1 MNRICIIGAGIS
13 GLSIASE
20 KKKLGKIVKVFESA
34 NRIGGVIESE
44 EIDGYLLDYGANTLN
59 IRLKSTKELLKD
71 CGAWDECIDANLL
84 SSKRMIVRGGKIVD
98 LPHSFLSFLT
108 SPFLSF
114 KGKLRL
120 LAEPFVSRSTEP
132 QNESVASFIK
142 RRLGQEALDYGAN
155 PFLAGIY
162 ASKPES
168 LILNQAFP
176 KFAELEKKYR
186 SILLGL
192 KKSRNLT
199 DNPNLEK
206 SRLVS
211 FPNGMEGLSK
221 KLGGF
226 LKNEI
231 SLSTTVKKISRNNSL
246 WTVTVQKGTGEQM
259 VNEFDQVISTVP
271 SHKLDCI
278 EWQNIKDHE
287 KLSVLTSSTHHPLAM
302 VYLGYKRE
310 NISHPL
316 DGFGFLVPE
325 VEKLKILGTLFS
337 STLFPGRAPDGRVL
351 LTTFIGGERDP
362 SLAQQNDNMLIST
375 AKKELTKLLK
385 INGEPTFEKVKK
397 WPNAI
402 PLPDKQ
408 MIRCK
413 KAAQELSEQNPGL
426 SFSGSYLCGVSL
438 PNCLDPS

>member
-59 IRLKSTKELLKD
+59 VRLKSTKERLEN
-71 CGAWDECIDANLL
+71 CGAWDSCIDANLL
-84 SSKRMIVRGGKIVD
+84 ANKRMIVRDGKIVD

-108 SPFLSF
+108 SPFLSI

-120 LAEPFVSRSTEP
+120 LAEPLVARSNEP
-132 QNESVASFIK
+132 ENESVASFIK
-142 RRLGQEALDYGAN
+142 RRLGQEALDYAAN
-155 PFLAGIY
+155 PFLAGIF
-162 ASKPES
+162 AANPET

-176 KFAELEKKYR
+176 KFAVLEKNYR

-192 KKSRNLT
+192 KKSRKLS
-199 DNPNLEK
+199 DNPNLPT

-211 FPNGMEGLSK
+211 FPNGMEELPE
-221 KLGGF
+221 KLGCS

-231 SLSTTVKKISRNNSL
+231 SLSTSVKKISRNNNS
-246 WTVTVQKGTGEQM
+246 WAVTVQKQTGEQT
-259 VNEFDQVISTVP
+259 VHDFDQVISTIP
-271 SHKLDCI
+271 SHRLDSI
-278 EWQNIKDHE
+278 DWQNIKEHDE
-287 KLSVLTSSTHHPLAM
+287 LNILNSSTHHPLAM
-302 VYLGYKRE
+302 VYLGYEKKD
-310 NISHPL
+310 ILHPL

-325 VEKLKILGTLFS
+325 VEKKKILGTLFS
-337 STLFPGRAPDGRVL
+337 STLFPGRAPDGKIL

-362 SLAQQNDNMLIST
+362 SLAQQKESTLIST
-375 AKKELTKLLK
+375 AKKELTNLLK
-385 INGEPTFEKVKK
+385 IKGEPTFQKVKK

-408 MIRCK
+408 MIKCK
-413 KAAQELSEQNPGL
+413 KAAQKLSLQNPGL

-438 PNCLDPS
+438 PNCLDAC

>member
-13 GLSIASE
+13 GLSIAYE
-20 KKKLGKIVKVFESA
+20 KKKSGQLVKVFESG
-34 NRIGGVIESE
+34 NRIGGVIQSE
-44 EIDGYLLDYGANTLN
+44 LIDGYLLDYGANTLN
-59 IRLKSTKELLKD
+59 VRLKSTKDRLEN
-71 CGAWDECIDANLL
+71 CGAWDNCIDANLL
-84 SSKRMIVRGGKIVD
+84 SNKRMIVRDGKIVD

-120 LAEPFVSRSTEP
+120 LAEPLVGRSSEP
-132 QNESVASFIK
+132 ENESVASFIK
-142 RRLGQEALDYGAN
+142 RRLGQEALDYAAN

-162 ASKPES
+162 AANPES

-176 KFAELEKKYR
+176 KFAELEKNYR

-192 KKSRNLT
+192 KKSRKLSE
-199 DNPNLEK
+199 NPNLRK

-211 FPNGMEGLSK
+211 FPNGMKELPEN
-221 KLGGF
+221 LGCT

-231 SLSTTVKKISRNNSL
+231 SLSTTVKKISRNNSS
-246 WTVTVQKGTGEQM
+246 WSVTVQKQTGEQT
-259 VNEFDQVISTVP
+259 VHDFDQVISTIP
-271 SHKLDCI
+271 SHKLNTI
-278 EWQNIKDHE
+278 EWQNIKEHDE
-287 KLSVLTSSTHHPLAM
+287 LSVLSSSTHHPLSM
-302 VYLGYKRE
+302 VYLGYERKD
-310 NISHPL
+310 ILHPL

-325 VEKLKILGTLFS
+325 VENLKILGTLFS
-337 STLFPGRAPDGRVL
+337 STLFPGRAPEGKIL

-362 SLAQQNDNMLIST
+362 SLAQQKESMLIST

-385 INGEPTFEKVKK
+385 ISGEPTFQKVKK

-408 MIRCK
+408 MIKCK
-413 KAAQELSEQNPGL
+413 KAAQKLSVQNPGL

-438 PNCLDPS
+438 PNCLDPF